1 MNPSPPRKPLFKRA
15 ALVVLAALAAGAI
28 ALAGNLFPPVKPV
41 TDVVAPIVQDA
52 IENAPASDDPAPVEA
67 PVVEAPVVEVLPAAP
82 ADSP

>member
-52 IENAPASDDPAPVEA
+52 IENAPASDDPVPVEA
-67 PVVEAPVVEVLPAAP
+67 PVVEVPTVEVLPAAP
-82 ADSP
+82 VDSL

>member
-52 IENAPASDDPAPVEA
+52 IENAPASDDPVPVEV

-82 ADSP
+82 VDSP

>member
-67 PVVEAPVVEVLPAAP
+67 PVVEVLPAAP
-82 ADSP
+82 VD